1 MTFSYFWQIFDDHLH
16 AVFFAGSPAGQPHLV
31 HGGREQRWVPLQL
44 RFLLCADARLRRRP
58 GFRHHYIVMM
68 ACQQIPTMVE
78 TDDIVGF
85 CQRQIPILQNR
96 TEQLTCG
103 ADLRSQDAFF
113 IWLFMLGIYWE
124 LPSLPSHDYHQ
135 NVIAGPGGDYY
146 CDANHVNDN
155 WSVIT
160 IIILECNKHYF
171 PHICIIIEM
180 KDDDC
185 RRRS

>member
-1 MTFSYFWQIFDDHLH
+1 
-16 AVFFAGSPAGQPHLV
+16 
-31 HGGREQRWVPLQL
+31 
-44 RFLLCADARLRRRP
+44 
-58 GFRHHYIVMM
+58 MM
-68 ACQQIPTMVE
+68 ACQQISTMVE

-124 LPSLPSHDYHQ
+124 LPSHDYHQ

-155 WSVIT
+155 WSVIK
-160 IIILECNKHYF
+160 IITLL
-171 PHICIIIEM
+171 
-180 KDDDC
+180 
-185 RRRS
+185 RSNIMHDFL